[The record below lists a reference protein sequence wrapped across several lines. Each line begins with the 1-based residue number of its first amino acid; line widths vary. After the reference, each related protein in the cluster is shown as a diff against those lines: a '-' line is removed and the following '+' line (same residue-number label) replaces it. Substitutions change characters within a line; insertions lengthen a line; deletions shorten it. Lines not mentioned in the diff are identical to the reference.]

1 MWCSN
6 LTPLATV
13 NRVLLLLVITMAE
26 CNTCGPGLITPGVT
40 IPKGDI
46 MIESGE
52 PLEIFCVLNKSIDIA
67 ANRSARDL
75 IFLRDSKVVPSEFLE
90 IINET
95 TVRLYVK
102 QPPPSESMYYCKLQT
117 PADELKPGQSRN
129 TAVCLNKVF
138 VGTKPQEVK
147 NFTCISQNWQNLTCS
162 WEKPENFVKTKY
174 KLRYRFPGRAGG
186 RMQYGCPSNTDET
199 SNYCF
204 WNDSTD
210 PHYRL
215 PYAYYYYNLTGENQ
229 FGNASFSHKFHHY
242 GHVIP
247 APPTDLSIS
256 GTTHNSVLLNWSIP
270 YAMHTFPPGLI
281 QRVVYQAEYDTN
293 DIWLPANTSNLK
305 THGENHSL
313 NITGLKYAYMLYEVR
328 ISMKSSVATGE
339 DKWSTPTNITFMTS
353 AIVPGAP
360 PKTDIGSFEV
370 SGGLLRDVYIYWRYI
385 PNEMKNGDKFEY
397 KIISVEENGQKR
409 YCSQL

>member
-1 MWCSN
+1 MNQERLEYRLGEKEAKWIQM
-6 LTPLATV
+6 
-13 NRVLLLLVITMAE
+13 RRRKLLLTRRALLAF
-26 CNTCGPGLITPGVT
+26 T

-52 PLEIFCVLNKSIDIA
+52 SLEIFCVLNKSIDIA

-75 IFLRDSKVVPSEFLE
+75 IFLRDNKVVPSEFLE

-117 PADELKPGQSRN
+117 PADEIKPGQSRD

-229 FGNASFSHKFHHY
+229 FGNTSFSHKFHHY

-247 APPTDLSIS
+247 APPTDLIVS
-256 GTTHNSVLLNWSIP
+256 GTTHDSVLLNWSIP

-281 QRVVYQAEYDTN
+281 HKVVYQADAASTAVGR
-293 DIWLPANTSNLK
+293 P
-305 THGENHSL
+305 SL
-313 NITGLKYAYMLYEVR
+313 ACSSRWASQSGLVSQIPGILI
-328 ISMKSSVATGE
+328 ISDEFGYSIIGDGISRPMPFVE
-339 DKWSTPTNITFMTS
+339 HLCNM
-353 AIVPGAP
+353 PGAA
-360 PKTDIGSFEV
+360 
-370 SGGLLRDVYIYWRYI
+370 
-385 PNEMKNGDKFEY
+385 
-397 KIISVEENGQKR
+397 
-409 YCSQL
+409 